1 MSIRKPK
8 KLINNPLDVAKE
20 QFDGLVASMHGKLV
34 PIEGITSVVRYDYH
48 NDKVAILTGGGAG
61 HEPLFAGYVGKGLAD
76 AAVLGDIFAAPAP
89 HLILNTTEALDS
101 EKGVIYIYGNYAGDN
116 MNFDIASE
124 LADDDDIK
132 THTIRV
138 WDDIASAPLEKIQ
151 ERRGTAGDVYVL
163 KIAGAA
169 SETYSSLDDVVKVT
183 ERARD
188 NTRSIGVA
196 LSAGSVPQTNT
207 FNFEIPDDEI
217 EIGMGLHGEPG
228 VSRVKITKADEVV
241 SELVEK
247 LCNDLPFSSGDEVCM
262 LINNLG
268 SSTYMELL
276 IASRKAHDLLDKRG
290 IKVHDTLVG
299 SYCTSQE
306 MSGYSITLMKLD
318 PELKELY
325 DLPCESFALR
335 K

>member
-1 MSIRKPK
+1 MRTPK
-8 KLINNPLDVAKE
+8 KLINDPMNVAQE
-20 QFDGLVASMHGKLV
+20 QFDGLLSAMNGKLEAL
-34 PIEGITSVVRYDYH
+34 PGITAAMRTDFPS
-48 NDKVAILTGGGAG
+48 DKVAIVTGGGAG
-61 HEPLFAGYVGKGLAD
+61 HEPLFAGYVGPGLAD
-76 AAVLGDIFAAPAP
+76 AAALGDIFAAPAP
-89 HLILNTTEALDS
+89 NVILQTTEAVNNS
-101 EKGVIYIYGNYAGDN
+101 KGVIYIYGNYAGDN
-116 MNFDIASE
+116 MNFDIAAE

-138 WDDIASAPLEKIQ
+138 WDDVASAPLDKIQ
-151 ERRGTAGDVYVL
+151 ERRGTAGDLYVL

-169 SETYSSLDDVVKVT
+169 SEQYDDFDKIVAVT

-207 FNFEIPDDEI
+207 FNFDLPDDEL

-228 VSRVKITKADEVV
+228 VSREKMTSADEVV
-241 SELVEK
+241 DRLIDQ
-247 LCNDLPFSSGDEVCM
+247 LCDDLPYQSGDDVC
-262 LINNLG
+262 LLVNNLG
-268 SSTYMELL
+268 ASTYMELL
-276 IASRKAHDLLDKRG
+276 IANRRAHVKLAERG
-290 IKVHDTLVG
+290 IKVHNTLVG
-299 SYCTSQE
+299 NYCTSQE

-318 PELKELY
+318 DELKTLF

>member
-1 MSIRKPK
+1 MRKPK
-8 KLINNPLDVAKE
+8 KLINDPMNVAQE
-20 QFDGLVASMHGKLV
+20 QFDGLLATMNGKLEAL
-34 PIEGITSVVRYDYH
+34 PGITAAMRTDFPS
-48 NDKVAILTGGGAG
+48 DKVAIVTGGGAG
-61 HEPLFAGYVGKGLAD
+61 HEPLFAGYVGPGLAD

-89 HLILNTTEALDS
+89 NVILQTTEAVS
-101 EKGVIYIYGNYAGDN
+101 NGKGVIYIYGNYAGDN
-116 MNFDIASE
+116 MNFDIAAE

-132 THTIRV
+132 THSIRV
-138 WDDIASAPLEKIQ
+138 WDDVASAPLDKIQ
-151 ERRGTAGDVYVL
+151 ERRGTAGDLYVL

-169 SETYSSLDDVVKVT
+169 SEQYDDFDKIVSVT

-207 FNFEIPDDEI
+207 FNFELPDDEL

-228 VSRVKITKADEVV
+228 VSREKMTSADDVV
-241 SELVEK
+241 DRMIDQ
-247 LCNDLPFSSGDEVCM
+247 LCDDLPYRSGDDVC
-262 LINNLG
+262 LLVNNLG
-268 SSTYMELL
+268 ASTYMELL
-276 IASRKAHDLLDKRG
+276 IANRRAHIKLAERG
-290 IKVHDTLVG
+290 IKVHNTLVG
-299 SYCTSQE
+299 NYCTSQE

-318 PELKELY
+318 DELKTLF